1 MRLDVR
7 KTYKLFIGG
16 AFPRS
21 ESGRS
26 YELLDT
32 KGNFLANPA
41 LASRKDLRDA
51 VVAARNAA
59 EKWAS
64 ASAFNRSQILY
75 RVAEVMEGRR
85 EQFAA
90 EVMAQEG
97 LTKAQALKQVDEA
110 IDLWVWYAGWCD
122 KISTIYGSTNPVSGS
137 FYNFTTPEPVG
148 VVATFISGDSSL
160 TDVVNGLAPALAGG
174 NVVIA
179 IANQDFPLSAIT
191 LAEVIATS
199 DVPGG
204 TVNILTG
211 KADEL
216 APWVASHM
224 DIDGVDG
231 SGLSAAQYEAL
242 KKEGADNLKR
252 IQRFKSA
259 SPQRIL
265 SFMENKTVW
274 HPIGI
279 QIFTDT
285 VSYPLR
291 EKV

>member
-1 MRLDVR
+1 MRVDVR

-26 YELLDT
+26 YELLDA

-59 EKWAS
+59 DKWAS

-75 RVAEVMEGRR
+75 RVAEIMEGRR

-90 EVMAQEG
+90 EITAQEG
-97 LTKAQALKQVDEA
+97 LTRVQALKQVDQA

-122 KISTIYGSTNPVSGS
+122 KISSIYGSTNPVSGS

-148 VVATFISGDSSL
+148 VVAVFINADSSL
-160 TDVVNGLAPALAGG
+160 TDVVHGIAPVLAGG
-174 NVVIA
+174 NVAIA
-179 IANQDFPLSAIT
+179 IAHEDYPLSAIT
-191 LAEVIATS
+191 LAEVLATS
-199 DVPGG
+199 DVPAG

-211 KADEL
+211 KAEEL

-231 SGLSAAQYEAL
+231 SGLNAAQYETL
-242 KKEGADNLKR
+242 KREGADNLKR
-252 IQRFKSA
+252 IQSFKSA

-279 QIFTDT
+279 
-285 VSYPLR
+285 
-291 EKV
+291 

>member
-26 YELLDT
+26 YELLDS

-59 EKWAS
+59 DKWAG
-64 ASAFNRSQILY
+64 ATAFNRSQILY
-75 RVAEVMEGRR
+75 RVAEMMEGRR
-85 EQFAA
+85 EQFVA
-90 EVMAQEG
+90 EIMAQQG
-97 LTKAQALKQVDEA
+97 VTKVQAAKQVDEA
-110 IDLWVWYAGWCD
+110 IDLWVWFAGWCD

-148 VVATFISGDSSL
+148 VVATFIAGSSAL
-160 TDVVNGLAPALAGG
+160 TDVVHAIAPVLAGG

-179 IANQDFPLSAIT
+179 VAHEDYPLSAIT
-191 LAEVIATS
+191 LAEVLATS
-199 DVPGG
+199 DIPAG

-211 KADEL
+211 KSVEL

-231 SGLSAAQYEAL
+231 SGLDNTQYESL
-242 KKEGADNLKR
+242 KNEGADNLKR

-259 SPQRIL
+259 GTPQRVL

-279 QIFTDT
+279 
-285 VSYPLR
+285 
-291 EKV
+291 